1 MNQTAVGCRLI
12 ELGDDLLT
20 AIALPRVHDQVVPN
34 TTFVEHWSA
43 GIATFFF
50 PEDEIQVQNTAD
62 SRAVQLDG
70 ACAHEVACICE
81 QNIPVPQQSIDCNQN
96 AKLLACM

>member
-1 MNQTAVGCRLI
+1 MTQTAVGCRLI

-43 GIATFFF
+43 GKATFFF

-62 SRAVQLDG
+62 SRAVQLDS
-70 ACAHEVACICE
+70 ACAHEVACIPE
-81 QNIPVPQQSIDCNQN
+81 QNLPVLQQNIACNWD
-96 AKLLACM
+96 AKLLA

>member
-1 MNQTAVGCRLI
+1 MI

-43 GIATFFF
+43 GAATFFF
-50 PEDEIQVQNTAD
+50 PEDEIQVQKKGQGHIWTFRPPELLTVMQHVVGYAQQMMA
-62 SRAVQLDG
+62 SSS
-70 ACAHEVACICE
+70 
-81 QNIPVPQQSIDCNQN
+81 NI
-96 AKLLACM
+96 AAMH